1 MESSLCGLLMMN
13 NRRFVE
19 LTAWLRPYT
28 RWATRVSLNSPQWI
42 PTVLRNAPLKLSSL
56 ILRGYYLVL
65 R

>member
-1 MESSLCGLLMMN
+1 MMN

-28 RWATRVSLNSPQWI
+28 RWATRFSLNAPQWL
-42 PTVLRNAPLKLSSL
+42 PAMVRNAPLKLSAF
-56 ILRGYYLVL
+56 ILRCYHWAL